1 MGTVAA
7 SGGYYIA
14 ADADEIWATPSTITG
29 SIGVFAVFPTFED
42 LLQRVGVHTDGVGTT
57 NMAGSLRADRPLNP
71 ELVTAL
77 NSSVDFAYET
87 FLQVVSQGRDLSIP
101 QLDPL
106 AEGRVWAAEDAL
118 QYGLIDNVGSLQ
130 DAVAAAARLAGV
142 ADYGVEY
149 VEMPLSPRDM
159 LMKQLARSVGSLN
172 LWTPSTASTA
182 LSGLL
187 GSVRDAVDELG
198 SLQDPANLYM
208 RCISCGAVR

>member
-1 MGTVAA
+1 
-7 SGGYYIA
+7 
-14 ADADEIWATPSTITG
+14 
-29 SIGVFAVFPTFED
+29 VFAVFPTFEN